1 MEMADPSQEVEV
13 RDEQGRLTG
22 RFEMAGGELHGLS
35 TLYGGGRTIAEI
47 GYANG
52 LRHGEMRCYGEDG
65 QLSSAVPHAGGVPH
79 GEASF
84 FHPGGGLARLAHYK
98 DGRLHGE
105 VRDFGLDGKET
116 GVGHLSAA
124 HGRVHLA
131 GQGVDFFGRRPDL
144 KVCARGHVYLICG
157 HQNRRFW

>member
-1 MEMADPSQEVEV
+1 MADPSKEVEV

-65 QLSSAVPHAGGVPH
+65 QLSSAVPHAGDVPH

-105 VRDFGLDGKET
+105 VRDFGLDGKEISST
-116 GVGHLSAA
+116 TYIDGKQQNKPGASTHAA
-124 HGRVHLA
+124 GGSDKGETRKSWLA
-131 GQGVDFFGRRPDL
+131 RLVEG
-144 KVCARGHVYLICG
+144 
-157 HQNRRFW
+157 